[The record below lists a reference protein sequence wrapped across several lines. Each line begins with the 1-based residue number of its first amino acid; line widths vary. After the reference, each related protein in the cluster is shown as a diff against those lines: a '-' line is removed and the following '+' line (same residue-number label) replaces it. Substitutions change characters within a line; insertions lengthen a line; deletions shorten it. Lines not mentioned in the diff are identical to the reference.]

1 MRPRRTPVSPGR
13 ARLAALAVLLAGL
26 LLPGIAGQVFA
37 APRDSRPATAP
48 LTPTPPPS
56 SRPAAAA
63 PIPAQT
69 ATGMCQCVADHDRR
83 HIRCLSSV
91 AECQAA
97 CASDKYSF
105 VPNAPNCAVTAQG
118 R

>member
-1 MRPRRTPVSPGR
+1 MMRPRRRPVGPGR

-26 LLPGIAGQVFA
+26 LLPGIAGQAFA

-48 LTPTPPPS
+48 LTPTPPA
-56 SRPAAAA
+56 RPAAAP
-63 PIPAQT
+63 PILPAQT

-97 CASDKYSF
+97 CASAKYSF